1 MRPSLLLAVL
11 TAVVALSGCERALVD
26 PLDRSVDVVGVDL
39 GTVQT
44 SPGLRL
50 GLRVSGATEVTVDGR
65 VAVLGGDGVF
75 AADIRLERGLN
86 RLAVRATDA
95 SGVLATDTLDAL
107 YLPVAADLASAFA
120 LPSVRTEAAA
130 VSVGSQVY
138 VTGGAGAGG
147 TALATM
153 AVLTPTGARF
163 SGVDVPLVD
172 ARAGHTASVLPD
184 GSVLL
189 VGGAT
194 VREPNRAAD
203 LVASVEVVRRGGLA
217 SERVAL
223 PTGAPVRAGHTARV
237 LQTGG
242 RLIVYLYGGLVP
254 AGTGVTASR
263 TVDVFEWTAASSEF
277 RRLSPDGGAGSFEPL
292 VGHVQIPLGDD
303 AGEAGRAVDL
313 VAGGD
318 AAFVFAFTLPG
329 LSYPFSLN
337 AEMAAPL
344 LTPRVDAAGAPLGLE
359 SLAAASGALAL
370 VVGGRG
376 ASGDALAGG
385 EIYAERARRSFR
397 LPDGVRLAVPRSGAA
412 ATRIPG
418 NRILVAGGR
427 TATGAPT
434 AAVEVFS
441 Y

>member
-1 MRPSLLLAVL
+1 MNAKLTQLRAQLRANAPLVIAYSGGVDSAYLLAE
-11 TAVVALSGCERALVD
+11 A
-26 PLDRSVDVVGVDL
+26 
-39 GTVQT
+39 Q
-44 SPGLRL
+44 
-50 GLRVSGATEVTVDGR
+50 AT
-65 VAVLGGDGVF
+65 L
-75 AADIRLERGLN
+75 
-86 RLAVRATDA
+86 
-95 SGVLATDTLDAL
+95 
-107 YLPVAADLASAFA
+107 
-120 LPSVRTEAAA
+120 
-130 VSVGSQVY
+130 GSQVLG
-138 VTGGAGAGG
+138 VIADSPSLPRQ
-147 TALATM
+147 ALA
-153 AVLTPTGARF
+153 
-163 SGVDVPLVD
+163 D
-172 ARAGHTASVLPD
+172 ALAL
-184 GSVLL
+184 
-189 VGGAT
+189 
-194 VREPNRAAD
+194 AAKMG
-203 LVASVEVVRRGGLA
+203 ASVEVVRRGGLA